1 MDSEFRIDVP
11 SVGLSEEEEEQEDD
25 DFCELSDGSEAISEM
40 YNSDVLLTHNDQQQS
55 ENVTEKCNNQV
66 GMLSKSNV
74 RWFYSSSKHGKL
86 KPFIGNDSL
95 RIEEA
100 WLQIQNTSNVD
111 EEVTKCVCVRGG
123 MFEVDVVKREC
134 IPVYWSSSSATKK
147 TQVVRGTWF
156 FKDLNWTPIDEDV
169 ASRIEKE
176 HLARWMGLDLN
187 EVEDSSKKHVMHT
200 MQLDG
205 YHVEWHEVSQV
216 ILYKDATAIRAYRN
230 IAQKLGVLKATSSG
244 YQLHRGYKIPA
255 VVEDIALPVTNLVF
269 VIHGIGAK
277 SDRQKIVRNTSVFRT
292 ISRQL
297 ELKHFTGSRTE
308 FLPIEWRSKLL
319 LDDGAVELITPKKGQ
334 GMRKFLNNTALDV
347 MYYTSPLFRSEIVA
361 GLLSELN
368 RVYSLFMEKNPDFSG
383 KISVFA
389 HSLGTVIFH
398 DIITNWCP
406 RDSTY
411 HEKNS
416 MESLNFSVDSLFCIG
431 SPLAMFLCLRGKLPQ
446 KNLSDVTQLIP
457 TSLCRR
463 FYNIFHPADPVAYR
477 VEPLLFHHYSNL
489 DPVQLSRYNFIVNN
503 AKIKSTKEEVST
515 QVSDNAAE
523 PNYDSNTQTTSSSS
537 PQKSNE
543 SSYRYLRSV
552 SNVVAGGASRI
563 GGLWSS
569 ARGNSSNSLNIKT
582 PNPVQVDGEE
592 NKEEISLDTRLD
604 YELQEGFT
612 ESKLGYAS
620 FTSHTSYWSNQDL
633 SMFLLTELYKE
644 TREPV
649 FSKL

>member
-1 MDSEFRIDVP
+1 
-11 SVGLSEEEEEQEDD
+11 
-25 DFCELSDGSEAISEM
+25 
-40 YNSDVLLTHNDQQQS
+40 
-55 ENVTEKCNNQV
+55 
-66 GMLSKSNV
+66 MLSKSNV

-187 EVEDSSKKHVMHT
+187 EVEDVPIKDSSKKHVMHT

-411 HEKNS
+411 HEKVLCKTQVSCKTIKNYRIVYVKNNFAVLLLSLFRVKILRSCLIVSQNS

-649 FSKL
+649 FSKLLDCF